1 MWLFATFVPLS
12 QKLQIIHGPRRWTV
26 WTSLFFLSKFRPD
39 LIYADC
45 TYYALMHLI
54 SMEKSFFSRLLSLA
68 FICQAKILDICMTY
82 LKISMLMPYISFH
95 NVNWFW
101 SCTSVF
107 PSSLEHHQNI
117 RQFVD
122 NFLLSV
128 ACSWFDDLAKL
139 VY

>member
-1 MWLFATFVPLS
+1 MPTNIKSFLFWQNFKLAMNNVKVLWLFATFVPLS

-68 FICQAKILDICMTY
+68 FICQAKILDISMTY

-101 SCTSVF
+101 RLHFCISFITRAS
-107 PSSLEHHQNI
+107 PKN
-117 RQFVD
+117 
-122 NFLLSV
+122 
-128 ACSWFDDLAKL
+128 
-139 VY
+139 